1 MYPHKEVRNNGWL
14 KRQPA
19 YNFLLLFLMTIG
31 TQAFFP
37 FMRVHLFL
45 FSFFTAWHLLSVY
58 LLMSSFTR
66 DRINLLGLNV
76 GTYRSGR

>member
-1 MYPHKEVRNNGWL
+1 M
-14 KRQPA
+14 A
-19 YNFLLLFLMTIG
+19 IG
-31 TQAFFP
+31 TQALFP
-37 FMRVHLFL
+37 LMRVHLFL

-66 DRINLLGLNV
+66 DRINLLGLKV